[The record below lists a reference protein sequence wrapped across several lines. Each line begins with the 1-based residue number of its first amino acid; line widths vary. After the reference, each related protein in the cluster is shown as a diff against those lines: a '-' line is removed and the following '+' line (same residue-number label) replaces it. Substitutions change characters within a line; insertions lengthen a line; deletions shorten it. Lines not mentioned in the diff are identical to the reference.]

1 MVARCHALRKVPLEK
16 LAPGDCRVLI
26 GQGIGTD
33 YLVPIALTFVE
44 TDPLMEGDF
53 YPGDLL
59 LALFRVE
66 ADYWAKHPQLR
77 TRLVRVA
84 KQASSAITNFQDLLS
99 SEKTLL
105 KDIDAYLSQ
114 TGV

>member
-1 MVARCHALRKVPLEK
+1 MVARCHALRKVPLDK
-16 LAPGDCRVLI
+16 LAAGDCRVLI
-26 GQGIGTD
+26 GQGIGTH

-44 TDPLMEGDF
+44 ADPLLEGDY

-59 LALFRVE
+59 LALCSVE
-66 ADYWAKHPQLR
+66 AEYWTKHPELQ

-84 KQASSAITNFQDLLS
+84 KQASAAVNNLQNPLGA
-99 SEKTLL
+99 EKALL

-114 TGV
+114 AGA